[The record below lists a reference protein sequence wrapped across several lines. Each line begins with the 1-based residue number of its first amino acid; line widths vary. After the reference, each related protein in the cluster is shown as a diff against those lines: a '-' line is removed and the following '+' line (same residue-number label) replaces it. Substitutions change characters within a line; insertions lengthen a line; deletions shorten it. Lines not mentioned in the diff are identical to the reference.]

1 MIRDWLENDETVC
14 DGCGMVFNPTIEDD
28 CIAIEEQNEHY
39 CTECA
44 DNIRRG
50 KVLLSIDQREDL
62 RNARKKNCGRCGK
75 RLPIGRSHLLCRGCA
90 DESFVRF
97 FGESKFREMV
107 LDRERRANG

>member
-1 MIRDWLENDETVC
+1 MTRDWLENDETIC
-14 DGCGMVFNPTIEDD
+14 DGCGLVFNPAIEDD
-28 CIAIEEQNEHY
+28 CITIEDQNEHY
-39 CTECA
+39 CADCA
-44 DNIRRG
+44 ENIRRG

-97 FGESKFREMV
+97 FGEAKFRAMV